1 MIEALVAL
9 LTAPFV
15 LFLLALALGASAYV
29 GWLERHRR

>member
-15 LFLLALALGASAYV
+15 LFLLVLAGAAVAWTAYV
-29 GWLERHRR
+29 ERHR